1 MGLQDAHLRRSRKPQ
16 SKPRATRADAGLVS
30 DEFFAR
36 RNLPRAGS
44 AVSVQVMLAQKPPR
58 TPFTHRAHDVI
69 FNRVHGGN
77 LVYNTCWED
86 PRLDRQMMNLQ
97 PDSRVVMITSA
108 GCNALDYLLEGPA
121 EIHAVD
127 MNPRQNALLQLKLA
141 MIERRQFEDLFRL
154 FGYGEHPEFRRIL
167 SEVKDQLHPYALRYW
182 SSKHYYFQKSALNPS
197 FYYRGTAGQMAWIA
211 LQTFLRSPRV
221 RDYVE
226 ALLHAPDLHAQQA
239 LYEHVKPALWN
250 GLVSWLVRQPMA
262 MTMLGVPRAQIRL
275 IEAQF
280 PGGLKGY
287 IQSKLSQ
294 VLTEVPFQDNY
305 FWRVYLTGHYT
316 RDCCPNYL
324 REEHQPALVAGA
336 GRLATHSTT
345 VANFLRENPGP
356 YSHYVLLDH
365 QDWLAAHKPQA
376 LAEEW
381 QLILENSRPGTRILM
396 RSASPVIDF
405 IPPFARERL
414 QMTHTQPLADHLHLQ
429 DRVGTY
435 GCTLLADVIA

>member
-1 MGLQDAHLRRSRKPQ
+1 M
-16 SKPRATRADAGLVS
+16 V
-30 DEFFAR
+30 AR
-36 RNLPRAGS
+36 TSFHP
-44 AVSVQVMLAQKPPR
+44 LAQ
-58 TPFTHRAHDVI
+58 RAHDVI

-86 PRLDRQMMNLQ
+86 PRLDRQMLELR
-97 PDSRVVMITSA
+97 PESRVVMITSA
-108 GCNALDYLLEGPA
+108 GCNALDYLLDSPA

-127 MNPRQNALLQLKLA
+127 MNPRQNALLQLKIA
-141 MIERRQFEDLFRL
+141 MIHRGQFDDLFQL
-154 FGYGEHPEFRRIL
+154 FGHGSHFQF
-167 SEVKDQLHPYALRYW
+167 KDLVASLHGDLHPFARRYW
-182 SSKHYYFQKSALNPS
+182 EAKHYYFQSTPLNPS

-211 LQTFLRSPRV
+211 LQTFSRSRRV
-221 RDYVE
+221 REYVE
-226 ALLHAPDLHAQQA
+226 ALLQSETPEEQRR
-239 LYEHVKPALWN
+239 LYEEIKPALWN

-275 IEAQF
+275 IETQF
-280 PGGLKGY
+280 PGGLTGF
-287 IQSKLSQ
+287 IQSKMAH

-305 FWRVYLTGHYT
+305 FWRVYLTGRYT
-316 RDCCPNYL
+316 YDCCPNYL
-324 REEHQPALVAGA
+324 KKEHQPLLQSLSD
-336 GRLATHSTT
+336 RITTHSST
-345 VANFLRENPGP
+345 VANFLRENPAE

-365 QDWLAAHKPQA
+365 QDWLAAHKPLA

-405 IPPFARERL
+405 IPDFALQRL
-414 QMTHTQPLADHLHLQ
+414 RLNQPLADSLHQQ